1 MDSQNL
7 AAHLGIIA
15 LGAQTLQGHP
25 DGNML
30 PVKGGNGENLAE
42 SLYSKARL
50 LMLPSWEKPCF
61 PIFVSTMSLT
71 LYQQAAGNSSAAWAT
86 FGICVRQ
93 AQALGC
99 TTLAFWRH

>member
-1 MDSQNL
+1 MDAQNL
-7 AAHLGIIA
+7 AAHLAVLA
-15 LGAQTLQGHP
+15 LGAQSIQGASNP
-25 DGNML
+25 E
-30 PVKGGNGENLAE
+30 VKRVLSDSGDNFAE

-50 LMLPSWEKPCF
+50 LMLSSWEKPCF
-61 PIFVSTMSLT
+61 PILVSTVSLA

-99 TTLAFWRH
+99 TTSL

>member
-1 MDSQNL
+1 MDAQNL
-7 AAHLGIIA
+7 AAHLAVLA
-15 LGAQTLQGHP
+15 LGAQTIQGTSNPEIKHVLA
-25 DGNML
+25 DLGD
-30 PVKGGNGENLAE
+30 NLAD

-50 LMLPSWEKPCF
+50 LMLSSWEKPCF
-61 PIFVSTMSLT
+61 PVLVSTVSLA

-99 TTLAFWRH
+99 PNPF